1 MIKILIVED
10 GEYRRERLEEAV
22 ALLGESLVSVKNLKD
37 AKRCIQN
44 EHIDG
49 IVTDMKFPNNSAGV
63 AKARAGDCLLEWL
76 EKRNEHIP
84 VLGIS
89 TCGFSVAYPYI
100 WKDRMPGYV
109 DVAILKEFIVAIK
122 DHSE

>member
-22 ALLGESLVSVKNLKD
+22 ALLGGNFVSVNNLED
-37 AKRCIQN
+37 AKMYIQN
-44 EHIDG
+44 EQIDG
-49 IVTDMKFPNNSAGV
+49 IVTDMKFPNNSEGV
-63 AKARAGDCLLEWL
+63 AKDREGDWLLKWL

-109 DVAILKEFIVAIK
+109 EVSILKKFIAAIK
-122 DHSE
+122 DHDE